1 MSLSKV
7 LFKLKLIIFIL
18 NCWFRMEALE
28 SNFQIYPVHLTDK
41 KTDILLEMRKG
52 TMPHALSFN
61 QKKNPIGIL

>member
-1 MSLSKV
+1 
-7 LFKLKLIIFIL
+7 
-18 NCWFRMEALE
+18 MEALE